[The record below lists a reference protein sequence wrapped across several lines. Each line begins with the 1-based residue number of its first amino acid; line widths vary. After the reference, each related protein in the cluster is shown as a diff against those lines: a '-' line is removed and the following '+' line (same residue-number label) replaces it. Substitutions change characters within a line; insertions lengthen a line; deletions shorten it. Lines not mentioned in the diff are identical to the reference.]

1 MKSLKLFLLLLISLS
16 TAILAGD
23 DKSNVTAEEAINKLK
38 SGNERFV
45 NQKTIKPHQSMVD
58 VMHVAKGQH
67 PFAIIVSCS
76 DSRVPPEILFDQ
88 GFGDIFVIRTAGQVI
103 DSIEIGSIEY
113 AVEHLHSPLVVVLGH
128 SKCGAVTAAHSDGD
142 VDGHLHKIV
151 KDIRSNISSQT
162 GGKANSLDEA
172 INANVNALVKT
183 LLSSEPIIKEH
194 HEKGKV
200 KIVPA
205 IYDLDSGK
213 VSFN

>member
-1 MKSLKLFLLLLISLS
+1 MKSLKLFLMLLISLS
-16 TAILAGD
+16 TAIFAGD

-38 SGNERFV
+38 LGNERFV
-45 NQKTIKPHQSMVD
+45 NQKTIKPHQSIDD
-58 VMHVAKGQH
+58 VMRVAKGQH

-128 SKCGAVTAAHSDGD
+128 SKCGAVTAANSDGE

-183 LLSSEPIIKEH
+183 LLNSEPIIKEH